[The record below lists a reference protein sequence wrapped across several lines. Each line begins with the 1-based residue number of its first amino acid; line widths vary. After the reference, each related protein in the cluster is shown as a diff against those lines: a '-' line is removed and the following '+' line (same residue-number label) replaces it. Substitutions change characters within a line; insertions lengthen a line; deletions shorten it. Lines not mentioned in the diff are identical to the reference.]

1 MDTHHIIVFFVLAR
15 QMKLIEDTQSKFVIK
30 LLVILLPMLIVPM
43 ASYDFLIF
51 YFKHFTVIYSSMIV
65 GFMLGV
71 IILLASDKIPRLI
84 KHSISK
90 ISNKQTPNYNVD

>member
-1 MDTHHIIVFFVLAR
+1 
-15 QMKLIEDTQSKFVIK
+15 MKIIEDRPTKFVIK

-51 YFKHFTVIYSSMIV
+51 YFKHFTVIYSSMVV

-71 IILLASDKIPRLI
+71 IILLVSDKIP
-84 KHSISK
+84 KK
-90 ISNKQTPNYNVD
+90 IIRK

>member
-1 MDTHHIIVFFVLAR
+1 
-15 QMKLIEDTQSKFVIK
+15 MKLIEDTQSKFVIK

-71 IILLASDKIPRLI
+71 IILLVSDKIPRLI
-84 KHSISK
+84 KQSISK
-90 ISNKQTPNYNVD
+90 IFNKQTSHYNVD